1 MLYRLA
7 AQLQTAERR
16 RRIVVVVVVVRELVV
31 FTMEA
36 GWASK

>member
-16 RRIVVVVVVVRELVV
+16 RRIVVVVVVRELVV